1 MKNSLFQRIINIPPS
16 PVLMKKKPKKVFL
29 DLSSNHKYSDFQS
42 CFYRNSSG
50 NQKKKMRV
58 QFHYILSVILM
69 SCIVLAHPTITAV
82 PRHPLSKRDIA
93 GFYNSVSLD
102 VTSFYAD
109 FVSNRYSYL
118 NNYKSFFLTHTWENV
133 NDKFSSVITYT
144 DNSFTT
150 VVQQNSE
157 LSSQLATIA
166 KQFPWYSDWV
176 KANQAS
182 GSSASASPTANSAVR
197 SNSNISLGS
206 NKGQL
211 GLISMAV
218 GFLTLTIC
226 VTMV

>member
-1 MKNSLFQRIINIPPS
+1 MKNSLFQRVINIPPS
-16 PVLMKKKPKKVFL
+16 PVLMKKKNLKKFSWTYLQITSILIFKVVFIEIPL
-29 DLSSNHKYSDFQS
+29 VI
-42 CFYRNSSG
+42 
-50 NQKKKMRV
+50 KKKMRV

-69 SCIVLAHPTITAV
+69 SCIALAHPTITAV

-182 GSSASASPTANSAVR
+182 GSSASVSPTANSAVR

-218 GFLTLTIC
+218 GFLTITIC
-226 VTMV
+226 VTMM